1 MKSHHS
7 PRSGQSGQAA
17 VEAALTLPLTVF
29 LILGILQLFLMLQAR
44 IMAEYAAFRA
54 TRAGSVRHGSCESM
68 TDAAILALLP
78 TFHSYLGQSGAGL
91 TPGQKLGAAFRQ
103 RKGNAYTTGLDGPHN
118 RAIVWIIRDSPV
130 GFTGRE
136 DSNFDEPRSA
146 GQIDAMRLETR
157 LVFWFPLKI
166 PFANWVIS
174 RMMLAH
180 WGYMNYAEQNPLLL
194 TERAN
199 WTQSPTMSMS
209 LENAIVQELL
219 SRVGTEQYVIPI
231 HASASL
237 RMMTPAQGQYFRT
250 KNCPPA
256 PDTL

>member
-1 MKSHHS
+1 
-7 PRSGQSGQAA
+7 

-29 LILGILQLFLMLQAR
+29 LILGTLQLFLMLQAR

-68 TDAAILALLP
+68 TDAAILAVLP
-78 TFHSYLGQSGAGL
+78 TFHSYLGRQGL
-91 TPGQKLGAAFRQ
+91 GNTPGKKLGIAFQQ
-103 RKGNAYTTGLDGPHN
+103 RKNNQYTPGLDGPHD

-130 GFTGRE
+130 GFFANE
-136 DSNFDEPRSA
+136 DLTFDEPRTA
-146 GQIDAMRLETR
+146 AQIDALRLETR

-180 WGYMNYAEQNPLLL
+180 WGYMTYTAQNPLLL
-194 TERAN
+194 TQRAN
-199 WTQSPTMSMS
+199 WTASPTMTMS
-209 LENAIVQELL
+209 LESAIVNELL
-219 SRVGTEQYVIPI
+219 ARVAAEQYVIPI

-237 RMMTPAQGQYFRT
+237 RMMTPAQGQYFLT

-256 PDTL
+256 PETL

>member
-1 MKSHHS
+1 
-7 PRSGQSGQAA
+7 

-29 LILGILQLFLMLQAR
+29 LILGVLQLFLMLQAR

-54 TRAGSVRHGSCESM
+54 TRAGSVRHGSCEAM
-68 TDAAILALLP
+68 TDAAILGVLP
-78 TFHSYLGQSGAGL
+78 TFHSYLGRNGAGL
-91 TPGQKLGAAFRQ
+91 SPGRKLGLAFQ
-103 RKGNAYTTGLDGPHN
+103 RRKANQYTPGLDGNHDGP
-118 RAIVWIIRDSPV
+118 IVWIIRDSPV
-130 GFTGRE
+130 GFFARE
-136 DSNFDEPRSA
+136 DSDFDEPRTP

-157 LVFWFPLKI
+157 MIFWFPLRI

-180 WGYMNYAEQNPLLL
+180 WGYLTYTDQNPLLL
-194 TERAN
+194 TQRAN
-199 WTQSPTMSMS
+199 WARSPTMTMS
-209 LENAIVQELL
+209 LESAIVTELL
-219 SRVGTEQYVIPI
+219 TRVGAEQYVIPI